1 MKRLINSITGLVA
14 VCNGTTLETIMSI
27 DFTLHAKGREDTG
40 KGASRR
46 LRRLAGEI
54 PAIVYGGKK
63 DPVMLTL
70 LHKDVAKALEN
81 EAFYSHIVSLDVDG
95 SSEDVILKDV
105 QRHPA
110 KKLILHLDF
119 LRVSKTTKLHTK
131 VPLHFIN
138 EDVSVGVK
146 TGGGIVAHTMTEL
159 DIMCLPKDLPEY
171 IEVDMSDVELGQIV
185 HISNIKLPKGVESV
199 ALSHGSEHDLSV
211 ATINKPKAAPIEGE
225 VAPAASADNSES
237 GDDSNE
243 GASEE

>member
-1 MKRLINSITGLVA
+1 
-14 VCNGTTLETIMSI
+14 MST

-63 DPVMLTL
+63 DPAMLTL

-81 EAFYSHIVSLDVDG
+81 EAFYSHIVTLDIDG

-110 KKLILHLDF
+110 KKQILHLDF
-119 LRVSKTTKLHTK
+119 FRVNKTTKLQTK

-138 EDVSVGVK
+138 EDISIGVK

-171 IEVDMSDVELGQIV
+171 IEVDMADIDLGQIV
-185 HISNIKLPKGVESV
+185 HISDIKLPKGVESV
-199 ALSHGSEHDLSV
+199 ALSHGSDHDLSV
-211 ATINKPKAAPIEGE
+211 ATINKPKAAPVDED
-225 VAPAASADNSES
+225 APAVDADATEGS
-237 GDDSNE
+237 DDSDDSDE
-243 GASEE
+243 GTSEE